1 MISAHVAAHAIIR
14 ARIRARAR
22 ARSRARNRSRN
33 RARGRDSCRAFGTE
47 DEHERR
53 GSVNAEDVVTRAQT
67 QNLKKTRELVLI
79 FLESGV

>member
-1 MISAHVAAHAIIR
+1 MISAISAHVAAHAIFR
-14 ARIRARAR
+14 ARV
-22 ARSRARNRSRN
+22 RSRN
-33 RARGRDSCRAFGTE
+33 RACNRARNRVRSRDSCRAFGTD

-53 GSVNAEDVVTRAQT
+53 GSVDAEGVVTGART